1 MASTTNNHETI
12 KKFSSCV
19 AVISPLHAHE
29 ISTMAHAPQRG
40 MEQTELAM
48 QQCAANYGVEGA
60 SGKPFLFAGGVAVI
74 PVWGALLHRDRWCDS
89 WATGYDYIS
98 AKLAAAL
105 GDPDVKGIWWDIN
118 SYGGH
123 VAGNFELCELIYEA
137 RAKKP
142 MAGLIDTRCFS
153 GGYSIGSSIGK
164 LYSTPSGEAGSIG
177 VVMMHASF
185 ERMLEEAGIDI
196 TFIYAGSHKVD
207 GNAYQRLPKGVKED
221 LQASVDRSYEKF
233 VALVARN
240 RNMDPKAVRDTEARI
255 YDAEEAKSLGLID
268 DVMLPRAAFE
278 SFTKGLAT
286 SPTPTKEAKKAM
298 SDNTNT
304 GEGGLDTAAQVKA
317 ATDAGKQAGFQEG
330 QKAAMDRMNSIMSCE
345 EAKGKEKLAYTLA
358 MTSSVTAED
367 AKKILSASAPDA
379 PEKDAKG
386 GEEEGKEKKA
396 NDSRFVTTMDADKNP
411 NMGKGND
418 GHDEPKMSAGQRI
431 VNAGRKVGMFARP
444 NANQ

>member
-1 MASTTNNHETI
+1 MASTTNNHETLN
-12 KKFSSCV
+12 KFTSCV
-19 AVISPLHAHE
+19 ALISPQHVNE
-29 ISTMAHAPQRG
+29 INAMAHAPQRG
-40 MEQTELAM
+40 VEQTEIAM
-48 QQCAANYGVEGA
+48 QQCASNYGIESGN
-60 SGKPFLFAGGVAVI
+60 GKPFLFAGGVAVI

-98 AKLAAAL
+98 SKLAAAL

-185 ERMLEEAGIDI
+185 EQMLSDAGIDI
-196 TFIYAGSHKVD
+196 TFIYAGKHKVD
-207 GNAYQRLPKGVKED
+207 GNAYKRLSKGVKED

-240 RNMDPKAVRDTEARI
+240 RGMEPEAVRETEARI
-255 YDAEEAKSLGLID
+255 FDAEEAQSLGLID
-268 DVMLPRAAFE
+268 AVMLPRAAFAE
-278 SFTKGLAT
+278 FTKGLES

-298 SDNTNT
+298 SDNTNN
-304 GEGGLDTAAQVKA
+304 GEGGQDTATQVKA
-317 ATDAGKQAGFQEG
+317 ATEQGKKAGFEEG
-330 QKAAMDRMNSIMSCE
+330 QKAAMERFDAIMSCN
-345 EAKGKEKLAYTLA
+345 EAQGKEKLARTLA
-358 MTSSVTAED
+358 MTATVTVEQ
-367 AKKILSASAPDA
+367 AKTILAASAA
-379 PEKDAKG
+379 EKPETKAEKEDDNKG
-386 GEEEGKEKKA
+386 G
-396 NDSRFVTTMDADKNP
+396 NDRFAAAMDNSRNP
-411 NMGKGND
+411 NMGKDNGD
-418 GHDEPKMSAGQRI
+418 GGDGGDKMSIGQRI
-431 VNAGRKVGMFARP
+431 VNAGRKVGMFDAP
-444 NANQ
+444 KAN